1 MVINSLFIILFN
13 YIINTVPISGAEID
27 IDVIFFHGVSV
38 IRDWRNQW
46 CRNWYRC
53 YFLPQFLQHF
63 KNTAISCD
71 EIDINAKFLHN
82 FFG

>member
-46 CRNWYRC
+46 CRN
-53 YFLPQFLQHF
+53 
-63 KNTAISCD
+63 
-71 EIDINAKFLHN
+71 
-82 FFG
+82 